1 MLGFGFQAWLLGLK
15 PMGFG
20 FRPPHVKPLQGAN
33 RMNALPY
40 PFGSITESNLQN
52 QVVGIVCESRI
63 NALPCPFGSI
73 TESKYHQV
81 VGMVCE
87 TVNPE

>member
-1 MLGFGFQAWLLGLK
+1 
-15 PMGFG
+15 
-20 FRPPHVKPLQGAN
+20 
-33 RMNALPY
+33 MNALPY

-63 NALPCPFGSI
+63 NALPYPFGSI

-81 VGMVCE
+81 VGMVC
-87 TVNPE
+87 